1 MWSALFCLASADNSL
16 YLLYNILY
24 FSYSVAT
31 SISSLHAFRHLLL
44 CLACLLS
51 WQLLFMHVSA
61 ACFFPRHRTFGASLY
76 WSRWN
81 VYLFSCSTHYMCSVE
96 CVIVEIRKVDFC
108 TSICNIHVRTVYLSS
123 VLSSSDNLTLQ
134 LSVTPLMNKLM
145 EIVATKHR
153 SHSTCVCPGVVC
165 THNGCG
171 WWVWSI
177 AAGHVFKMKVAHSS
191 CAGEESHLVANMLS
205 NNMSGSGSEWCNVQ
219 YKVCYSTGTIVT
231 VWHYLL

>member
-134 LSVTPLMNKLM
+134 LSVTPKIRQCLMYN
-145 EIVATKHR
+145 IR
-153 SHSTCVCPGVVC
+153 SWDTYK
-165 THNGCG
+165 
-171 WWVWSI
+171 WVWLTHYPI
-177 AAGHVFKMKVAHSS
+177 ADSVIQLLWYLYCNILCIVHYITHFLIHS
-191 CAGEESHLVANMLS
+191 CCWRA
-205 NNMSGSGSEWCNVQ
+205 C
-219 YKVCYSTGTIVT
+219 
-231 VWHYLL
+231 